1 MATDRKTPGVY
12 IQELDAFPNS
22 VAQVETAIPA
32 FIGYTPQAAVNG
44 KPCWFKPVRIWSMAD
59 FLAIFGFP
67 ADPVTGQSPVQYA
80 PSHYIAEQKKAPSK
94 GDTYIF
100 NGNVYTIEPDPDTVY
115 YLYNSVKLFFENG
128 GTQAYIVSTGGYGP
142 ASGSPVDAG
151 GAIVNLN
158 VKLADLTKGL
168 KALLKFPDV
177 TLYVFPEATLLSG
190 GENGTLMKET
200 LLQCGTMFSPMALFD
215 VIGGR
220 APDPILWPQDIQA
233 FRNNTGN
240 NSLDCGAAY
249 YPFLKTTA
257 AAIDDITYE
266 NLNGGK
272 VSTLTDLLSPA
283 SAPNTAAADIINSI
297 AKGNGLSVRENNA
310 ALMKASKLYQQ
321 ILGIVQDK
329 VNILPPSGIMAGVY
343 SLVDATKGVWTA
355 PANVAPVGVTDVTI
369 RLSDQ
374 DQAGLNVDA
383 VSGKSI
389 NAIRFFNGRGVLV
402 WGARTLDGNS
412 QDWRYINVRRTM
424 TMIEQSAMHA
434 VKAYVFEPND
444 ANTWSA
450 VKSMLDNFL
459 TGLWQAG
466 ALQGAKSSDAFAVQ
480 VGLGSTMTALDVQ
493 NGLMRV
499 NLMLAVVHPAEF
511 IVLTLEQQQVTS

>member
-32 FIGYTPQAAVNG
+32 FIGYTPQAALNG
-44 KPCWFKPVRIWSMAD
+44 KPCWFEPVKVHSMGE
-59 FLAIFGFP
+59 FLAVFGFS
-67 ADPVTGQSPVQYA
+67 ADPVTGQSPPQYA
-80 PSHYIAEQKKAPSK
+80 PSYYITQQKKAPAK
-94 GDTYIF
+94 GDYYTF

-151 GAIVNLN
+151 AAIVNLN

-177 TLYVFPEATLLSG
+177 TLYVFPEATLLSSE
-190 GENGTLMKET
+190 ENGTLMEET
-200 LLQCGTMFSPMALFD
+200 LLQCGNMQTAMAIFD

-220 APDPILWPQDIQA
+220 APDPILWPQDIQV
-233 FRNNTGN
+233 FRNNTGS
-240 NSLDCGAAY
+240 NSLDRGVAY
-249 YPFLKTTA
+249 YPFLNTTA
-257 AAIDDITYE
+257 AAIDDITYG

-272 VSTLTDLLSPA
+272 VTTLSELLNPA
-283 SAPNTAAADIINSI
+283 SAPNPAVVKIIDSI
-297 AKGNGLSVRENNA
+297 VEGNKLTVRENNA
-310 ALMKASKLYQQ
+310 ALMNASKLYQQ
-321 ILGIVQDK
+321 ILGIVQAK

-412 QDWRYINVRRTM
+412 QDWRYINVRRTI
-424 TMIEQSAMHA
+424 TMIEQSAKHA
-434 VKAYVFEPND
+434 VMAYVFEPND
-444 ANTWSA
+444 ANTWAA
-450 VKSMLDNFL
+450 VKGMLDNFL
-459 TGLWQAG
+459 TNLWRDG
-466 ALQGAKSSDAFAVQ
+466 ALQGAKPSDAFAVQ
-480 VGLGSTMTALDVQ
+480 IGLGSTMTAQDVLD
-493 NGLMRV
+493 NLMRV
-499 NLMLAVVHPAEF
+499 NVMVAVTHPAEF
-511 IVLTLEQQQVTS
+511 IIITIEQQQATT